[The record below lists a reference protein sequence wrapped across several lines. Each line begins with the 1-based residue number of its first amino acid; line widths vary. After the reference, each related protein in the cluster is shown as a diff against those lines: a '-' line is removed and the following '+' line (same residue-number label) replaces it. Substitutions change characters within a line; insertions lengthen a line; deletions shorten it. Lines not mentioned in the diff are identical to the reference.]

1 MHPQH
6 LVLFARQPLLGKTK
20 GRLAADIGASA
31 AHKFYRNTLHETSW
45 YLGRD
50 CRWKTW
56 LTATP
61 DNSATN
67 KCLWPIPANIT
78 LFGQGKGN
86 IGTRMSRVFNTL
98 PAGPIVIIGSD
109 IPEIQKS
116 DIQTAFKALG
126 HNNFVFGPAIDGG
139 YWLIGI
145 NRVTTLPMDLFKNV
159 RLHFSYFY
167 SKPSFPGLRTRLGDV
182 TSLLRLSVCSTGCA
196 IHRNIPK
203 RFRFQLLKKRLDID
217 DGEAWHYWQNNKRK
231 ARNEG

>member
-1 MHPQH
+1 MPPQH

-20 GRLAADIGASA
+20 SRLAADIGAIA
-31 AHKFYRNTLHETSW
+31 AHKFYRNTLHETAW

-50 CRWKTW
+50 HRWKTW

-61 DNSATN
+61 DSSAIN
-67 KCLWPIPANIT
+67 KCLWPIPPNIT

-116 DIQTAFKALG
+116 DIQAAFKALG

-139 YWLIGI
+139 YWLIGA
-145 NRVTTLPMDLFKNV
+145 NRATTLPMNLFKNV
-159 RLHFSYFY
+159 RWS
-167 SKPSFPGLRTRLGDV
+167 
-182 TSLLRLSVCSTGCA
+182 SLNALSDTLV
-196 IHRNIPK
+196 NIPK
-203 RFRFQLLKKRLDID
+203 RFRFQLITKRLDID

-231 ARNEG
+231 AGSEGQ

>member
-1 MHPQH
+1 M
-6 LVLFARQPLLGKTK
+6 T
-20 GRLAADIGASA
+20 AA
-31 AHKFYRNTLHETSW
+31 
-45 YLGRD
+45 
-50 CRWKTW
+50 WKTW

-109 IPEIQKS
+109 IPEIKKNDVQA
-116 DIQTAFKALG
+116 AFKALG

-159 RLHFSYFY
+159 RWS
-167 SKPSFPGLRTRLGDV
+167 SPNA
-182 TSLLRLSVCSTGCA
+182 LSDTLA
-196 IHRNIPK
+196 NIPK
-203 RFRFQLLKKRLDID
+203 RFRFQLLKKRFR
-217 DGEAWHYWQNNKRK
+217 H
-231 ARNEG
+231 